1 QRPDRIRGHFQVP
14 ARGPHGL
21 ELDEPRRRLYCACD
35 AGTLVAFDSRS
46 GRTLDT
52 LALSGVPDVIFLDPV
67 RSHLYV
73 AIGEP
78 GVIDVV
84 DVSAWK
90 RVEVVA
96 TERGAH
102 TIALDATAHRI
113 YAFLPDSHR
122 AMVFHDV
129 A

>member
-1 QRPDRIRGHFQVP
+1 
-14 ARGPHGL
+14 
-21 ELDEPRRRLYCACD
+21 
-35 AGTLVAFDSRS
+35 
-46 GRTLDT
+46 
-52 LALSGVPDVIFLDPV
+52 
-67 RSHLYV
+67 
-73 AIGEP
+73 
-78 GVIDVV
+78 VIDVV

-113 YAFLPDSHR
+113 YAFLPASHR